1 MNRLNAMIVDDHL
14 VVREG
19 LRKLL
24 EIGDDIEV
32 IGEASDGLECLR
44 LLETLRPDV
53 IFMDLKMP
61 GISGI
66 ETARLVCEKYPD
78 VRIIMLTIYADEQFV
93 VEAIRA
99 GAKGYLLKSATREDI
114 VKAVDHVVGGRA
126 FLDPSITDGVLFQ
139 LKCGHARCDA
149 EEKVQ
154 LTQREFEVLKSIM
167 SGMKDRDIADAL
179 GISEHTVRSHVKSIY
194 RKLKVS
200 SRSQAAIQ
208 AMRRGI
214 IGGVR

>member
-1 MNRLNAMIVDDHL
+1 MIVDDHL

-32 IGEASDGLECLR
+32 IGEANDGLECLR
-44 LLETLRPDV
+44 LLEGLRPDI
-53 IFMDLKMP
+53 IFMDVKMP

-66 ETARLVCEKYPD
+66 ETARLVCAKYPD

-93 VEAIRA
+93 LEAIRA
-99 GAKGYLLKSATREDI
+99 GAKGYLLKSATREDL
-114 VKAVDHVVGGRA
+114 VKAVSHVVGGRA
-126 FLDPSITDGVLFQ
+126 FLDPNVTDGVLFQ
-139 LKCGHARCDA
+139 LKCGQARGET

-154 LTQREFEVLKSIM
+154 LTQREFEVLRSIV
-167 SGMKDRDIADAL
+167 SGMKDRDIAEAL
-179 GISEHTVRSHVKSIY
+179 SISEHTVRSHMKSIY

-200 SRSQAAIQ
+200 SRSQAAVQ

-214 IGGVR
+214 IGSDR